1 MSFMKPYIHKVNYYE
16 TDKMGITHHSNYV
29 RFMEEARV
37 DFLDQIG
44 WSFDKL
50 EAKGLVSPVLSIEC
64 TFKKSTK
71 FADKIECVVKVVKL
85 SALKLTLAYEFTCGG
100 EVVFTGTSTHCFL
113 DLNGKPVFTE
123 KVYPDFYGD
132 LKKLVIE

>member
-1 MSFMKPYIHKVNYYE
+1 MSCMKPYIHKVNYYE

-37 DFLDQIG
+37 DFLEQLG

-50 EAKGLVSPVLSIEC
+50 EAKGVVSPVLSLDC

-71 FADKIECVVKVVKL
+71 FADIIECMVKVEKL
-85 SALKLTLAYEFTCGG
+85 SALKLTLAYEFSCGG
-100 EVVFTGTSTHCFL
+100 EVVFNGTSTHCFL

-123 KVYPDFYGD
+123 KVYPDFYAD
-132 LKKLVIE
+132 LKKCLEE